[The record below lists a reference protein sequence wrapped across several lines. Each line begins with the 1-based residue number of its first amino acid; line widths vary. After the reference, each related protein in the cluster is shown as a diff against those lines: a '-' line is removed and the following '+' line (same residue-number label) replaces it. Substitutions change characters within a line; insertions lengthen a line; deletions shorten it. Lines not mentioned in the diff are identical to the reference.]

1 MYTYM
6 ANRQLFQ
13 PKTHVPVFIFIND
26 VRDIL
31 CVFDVQNGMRLL
43 RGKNC
48 CTNTQRVITNDM

>member
-1 MYTYM
+1 M

-43 RGKNC
+43 RGKKLLYKHTTGYN
-48 CTNTQRVITNDM
+48 